1 MAEVVILGAGGF
13 GTALA
18 VHEARMGHRVT
29 LWSLF
34 EEEIRTLKADGENK
48 KLLPGIAIP
57 KEVEL
62 TNDLSCIERAKM
74 AVLAVPSFAVRET
87 AKRIAGKIN
96 PHAVAV
102 NVAKGLEPHT
112 LKRLS
117 VVLKEELPDCEIVVL
132 SGPSHA
138 EEVGREMPT
147 TVVAA
152 GHDRA
157 ATETVQHLMMNRS
170 LRIYCNDDVVGVEL
184 GGALKNII
192 ALAAG
197 IIDGLGYGDN
207 TKAALMTRGM
217 AEISRLGVAMG
228 ARSSTFSGLTG
239 IGDLIVTCTSMHS
252 RNRRAGILIGEGV
265 SAKEAVARIG
275 MTVEGYIAS
284 ESAYRLAQQTGVEM
298 PIISGVYQILYENR
312 SPRDV
317 IEQLMGRPKA
327 CESEEVWGVR

>member
-1 MAEVVILGAGGF
+1 
-13 GTALA
+13 
-18 VHEARMGHRVT
+18 
-29 LWSLF
+29 
-34 EEEIRTLKADGENK
+34 
-48 KLLPGIAIP
+48 
-57 KEVEL
+57 
-62 TNDLSCIERAKM
+62 
-74 AVLAVPSFAVRET
+74 
-87 AKRIAGKIN
+87 
-96 PHAVAV
+96 
-102 NVAKGLEPHT
+102 
-112 LKRLS
+112 
-117 VVLKEELPDCEIVVL
+117 
-132 SGPSHA
+132 
-138 EEVGREMPT
+138 
-147 TVVAA
+147 
-152 GHDRA
+152 
-157 ATETVQHLMMNRS
+157 ETVQHLMMNRN

-217 AEISRLGVAMG
+217 AEISRLGVTMG

-265 SAKEAVARIG
+265 PAKEAIARIG

-312 SPRDV
+312 SPREV
-317 IEQLMGRPKA
+317 IE
-327 CESEEVWGVR
+327 